1 MMIAKVLVDVKA
13 KQVNKTYDYLV
24 GESFQDFIE
33 LGARV
38 VVPFGNRKVMGFILG
53 FSDKTEYSEKLK
65 TITKV
70 LDIESYLN
78 KELIDLAVNLSEE
91 SNYLLIRVL
100 ETILPSALKVIYKP
114 KIRVENFDLLPE
126 ELKEIFEFQ
135 SQVYLDN
142 ITEDKYP
149 LIKKEIKKNNLV
161 QTYEIKEKQTNLSK
175 KFIRRTTK
183 PIDKLTLKQMQVL
196 EYLEKQDKREELL
209 QILLKKTG
217 VTQSVINTL
226 EKHKYVESYLKEV
239 YRKVDSLYET
249 LNKEITLNEV
259 QEEVLNKILKSLD
272 ENKTFLLH
280 GVTGSGK
287 TEVYLKAIEKV
298 IESGKNVLL
307 LVPEISLTPMMIS
320 RFKSHF
326 SNLVAAIHSGLS

>member
-65 TITKV
+65 SISKV

-114 KIRVENFDLLPE
+114 KIKVENYALLPE

-142 ITEDKYP
+142 ISEDKYP
-149 LIKKEIKKNNLV
+149 LIKKEIKNNNLV
-161 QTYEIKEKQTNLSK
+161 QTYEIKEKFFYSTRYK
-175 KFIRRTTK
+175 
-183 PIDKLTLKQMQVL
+183 
-196 EYLEKQDKREELL
+196 
-209 QILLKKTG
+209 
-217 VTQSVINTL
+217 
-226 EKHKYVESYLKEV
+226 
-239 YRKVDSLYET
+239 
-249 LNKEITLNEV
+249 
-259 QEEVLNKILKSLD
+259 
-272 ENKTFLLH
+272 
-280 GVTGSGK
+280 
-287 TEVYLKAIEKV
+287 
-298 IESGKNVLL
+298 
-307 LVPEISLTPMMIS
+307 
-320 RFKSHF
+320 
-326 SNLVAAIHSGLS
+326 